1 MSTAPRRREH
11 GAAIALVDANQAPL
25 LARPFY
31 RQGDPGPI
39 VAALAHVP
47 ELLEVAMP
55 FIATALGPTAI
66 PWRTKE
72 IVILR
77 TSSQLNC
84 RYCVQSH
91 TVVALDAGLSRAE
104 VNILRSSEPP
114 ERVFVDAAERALIAW
129 IDELARGKGV
139 VAESHRSE
147 LRTHY
152 EDAEVVELTLVV
164 GVTMMLN
171 RFCTGLEL
179 PTSPGVL
186 ARLTEEGLA

>member
-1 MSTAPRRREH
+1 MRVQ
-11 GAAIALVDANQAPL
+11 LVEAHQAPL

-31 RQGDPGPI
+31 GPGDPGPI

-55 FIATALGPTAI
+55 FIGVALGPTAI

-77 TSSQLNC
+77 TSALLEC

-91 TVVALDAGLSRAE
+91 TAVALDAGLSRAE
-104 VNILRSSEPP
+104 VAALRAATPPDDVFAEPA
-114 ERVFVDAAERALIAW
+114 ERSLIDWIDAAAGTAGAVPE
-129 IDELARGKGV
+129 GV
-139 VAESHRSE
+139 MVCLSSH
-147 LRTHY
+147 Y
-152 EDAEVVELTLVV
+152 CDAEVVELTLVV

-171 RFCTGLEL
+171 RFCTTLEL
-179 PTSPGVL
+179 PTSPEVI
-186 ARLTEEGLA
+186 ARLEKEGLP

>member
-1 MSTAPRRREH
+1 LPEH
-11 GAAIALVDANQAPL
+11 GTTIALVDADQAPL
-25 LARPFY
+25 LARPYY

-55 FIATALGPTAI
+55 FIGMALGPTAI

-77 TSSQLNC
+77 TSSQLDC

-104 VNILRSSEPP
+104 VTALRSSEPARP
-114 ERVFVDAAERALIAW
+114 EFADPADRALIAW
-129 IDELARGKGV
+129 TDELARGVGV
-139 VAESHRSE
+139 VAKSIRSE
-147 LRTHY
+147 LRAHHQ
-152 EDAEVVELTLVV
+152 DAEVVELTLVV

-171 RFCTGLEL
+171 RFCTSLEL

-186 ARLTEEGLA
+186 TRLAEEGLS

>member
-1 MSTAPRRREH
+1 
-11 GAAIALVDANQAPL
+11 
-25 LARPFY
+25 
-31 RQGDPGPI
+31 
-39 VAALAHVP
+39 
-47 ELLEVAMP
+47 MP
-55 FIATALGPTAI
+55 FIGTALGPTAI

-77 TSSQLNC
+77 TSSQLDC

-104 VNILRSSEPP
+104 VAILRSSEPA
-114 ERVFVDAAERALIAW
+114 ELAFADAAERALIAW
-129 IDELARGKGV
+129 TDELARGTGA
-139 VAESHRSE
+139 VAESNRSE
-147 LRTHY
+147 LRAY
-152 EDAEVVELTLVV
+152 FEDAEVVELFLVV

-186 ARLTEEGLA
+186 ARLAEEGLS